1 MIEKR
6 NVARHRVLKG
16 RERPVGIPEHFS
28 LVLPADGLRMSC
40 HVVWR
45 KEKRIGIAFDE
56 GRFFLQASRSHLPMS
71 TQIRIDPNRTMP
83 RAAKLR
89 ISTENPRSELAIR

>member
-1 MIEKR
+1 
-6 NVARHRVLKG
+6 
-16 RERPVGIPEHFS
+16 
-28 LVLPADGLRMSC
+28 MSC

-45 KEKRIGIAFDE
+45 KEKRIGIAFDQ
-56 GRFFLQASRSHLPMS
+56 GLFLRASRSHLPMS
-71 TQIRIDPNRTMP
+71 TRIRIDPNRTMP

>member
-16 RERPVGIPEHFS
+16 REQPVGIPEHFS

-45 KEKRIGIAFDE
+45 KEKRIGIAFDQ
-56 GRFFLQASRSHLPMS
+56 GRFFFAGEPFALADEHP
-71 TQIRIDPNRTMP
+71 DPD
-83 RAAKLR
+83 
-89 ISTENPRSELAIR
+89 

>member
-16 RERPVGIPEHFS
+16 REQPVGIPEHFS

-45 KEKRIGIAFDE
+45 KEKRTGIAFDQ
-56 GRFFLQASRSHLPMS
+56 GRFFAGEPFALADEHP
-71 TQIRIDPNRTMP
+71 DPD
-83 RAAKLR
+83 
-89 ISTENPRSELAIR
+89 